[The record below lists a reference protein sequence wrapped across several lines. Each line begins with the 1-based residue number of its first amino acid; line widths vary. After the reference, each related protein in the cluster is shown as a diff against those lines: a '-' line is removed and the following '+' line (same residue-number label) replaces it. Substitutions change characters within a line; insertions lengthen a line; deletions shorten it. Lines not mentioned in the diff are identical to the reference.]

1 MNPTSGRT
9 RGRPPGHPKTGGR
22 GRGTPNR
29 STAALQE
36 KLAALSCDAVEEL
49 VKLARDPMS
58 EPGLRAHIYSLFL
71 RYTHPVPKPADNLNE
86 DAMTDGSEMTTEDAI
101 KWAHYIVDH
110 LGPNA
115 VPQPDDTKQENEKK
129 NEADK

>member
-1 MNPTSGRT
+1 MTGSGEGK
-9 RGRPPGHPKTGGR
+9 RGRPPGQSKTGGR
-22 GRGTPNR
+22 TRGTPNKAT
-29 STAALQE
+29 SALRE
-36 KLAALSCDAVEEL
+36 KLAALSCDPAEEL
-49 VKLARDPMS
+49 VKMARDPMS

-110 LGPNA
+110 FGPNA
-115 VPQPDDTKQENEKK
+115 VPQPDDTKQANENT
-129 NEADK
+129 NEAGK